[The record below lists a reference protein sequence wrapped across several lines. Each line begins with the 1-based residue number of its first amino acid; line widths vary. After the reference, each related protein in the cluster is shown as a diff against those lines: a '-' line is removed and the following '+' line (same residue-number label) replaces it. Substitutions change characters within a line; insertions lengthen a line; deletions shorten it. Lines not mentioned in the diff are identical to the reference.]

1 MSARIWVLGWHR
13 TGTGFT
19 RVLERLVAHFA
30 ESAPVLW
37 FGVGDDGPP
46 RRLGPNVELQPVL
59 SGRGDPVGAYMARER
74 LRHERPCWIFCL
86 NDLWYLEHYARV
98 LGPVRDG
105 VPMEGYLP
113 LDGDIP
119 DTLLLPDLSAFD
131 RLVTYTRCA
140 ADQLRRALERQGQ
153 QVDVQ
158 VAGHGI
164 DRDRFHPEPAFT
176 AVDDPL
182 SLRMQAAQALFGLA
196 APTVVVLNASRPD
209 PRKRIDLSLEAFAQL
224 ARGRGDDLK
233 LCLHQAIAHAETASA
248 LQAQARALG
257 IADRLLLWPP
267 RPGVLSDPDLNR
279 LYNACAIGLNTSAGE
294 GFGLVSFEHA
304 AVGVPQVVPDHAA
317 LRELWGGD
325 ALLAGPVHPVMTPHS
340 PLRMGE
346 VAVDGVANAMARL
359 VDDRA
364 HYRRYADRALA
375 RTQRSDLDWSGVAA
389 TLRRSIS

>member
-19 RVLERLVAHFA
+19 RVLERLVADFA

-37 FGVGDDGPP
+37 FGVGDDGAP
-46 RRLGPNVELQPVL
+46 RRLGPNVELQPVRT
-59 SGRGDPVGAYMARER
+59 GRGDPVGAYMAREC
-74 LRHERPCWIFCL
+74 LRHERPGWIFCL

-105 VPMEGYLP
+105 VPMDGYLP

-119 DTLLLPDLSAFD
+119 DTLTLPDLSAFD
-131 RLVTYTRCA
+131 RLVTYTRSA
-140 ADQLRRALERQGQ
+140 ADQLRLALDRQGQ
-153 QVDVQ
+153 RIEVQ

-164 DRDRFHPEPAFT
+164 DRERFRPELAST

-182 SLRMQAAQALFGLA
+182 TLRMQAAQAHFGLD
-196 APTVVVLNASRPD
+196 APAVVVLNASRPD
-209 PRKRIDLSLEAFAQL
+209 PRKRIDLSLEAFAHL
-224 ARGRGDDLK
+224 VRGRGDELK
-233 LCLHQAIAHAETASA
+233 LCLHQAIAHADTASA
-248 LQAQARALG
+248 LHAQARGLG

-317 LRELWGGD
+317 LRELWGDD
-325 ALLAGPVHPVMTPHS
+325 AVLAGPVRPVMTLNS

-346 VAVDGVANAMARL
+346 VAVDGVANALARL
-359 VDDRA
+359 VDDRV
-364 HYRRYADRALA
+364 HYRRCAARAMA
-375 RTQRSDLDWSGVAA
+375 RTRRPDLDWSAVAA
-389 TLRRSIS
+389 ALRRSIS

>member
-37 FGVGDDGPP
+37 FGIGDDGPP
-46 RRLGPNVELQPVL
+46 RSLAARVELLPVRV
-59 SGRGDPVGAYMARER
+59 GRGDPVGAYLARER
-74 LRHERPCWIFCL
+74 LQHERPAWIFCL

-105 VPMEGYLP
+105 VPMDGYLP

-119 DTLLLPDLSAFD
+119 DTLTLPDLSAFD
-131 RLVTYTRCA
+131 RLVTYTRSA
-140 ADQLRRALERQGQ
+140 ADQLRLALDRQGQ
-153 QVDVQ
+153 RIEVQ

-164 DRDRFHPEPAFT
+164 DRERFHPELAST
-176 AVDDPL
+176 AADDPL
-182 SLRMQAAQALFGLA
+182 TLRMQAAQAHFGLD

-209 PRKRIDLSLEAFAQL
+209 PRKRIDLSLEAFAHL
-224 ARGRGDDLK
+224 VRGRGDDLK
-233 LCLHQAIAHAETASA
+233 LCLHQAIAHADTASA
-248 LQAQARALG
+248 LHAQARGLG
-257 IADRLLLWPP
+257 IADRLLPWPP

-317 LRELWGGD
+317 LRELWGDD
-325 ALLAGPVHPVMTPHS
+325 AVLAGPVRPVMTSHS

-346 VAVDGVANAMARL
+346 VAVDGVANALARL

-364 HYRRYADRALA
+364 HYRRCAARAMA
-375 RTQRSDLDWSGVAA
+375 RTRRPDLDWSAVAA
-389 TLRRSIS
+389 ALRRSIS